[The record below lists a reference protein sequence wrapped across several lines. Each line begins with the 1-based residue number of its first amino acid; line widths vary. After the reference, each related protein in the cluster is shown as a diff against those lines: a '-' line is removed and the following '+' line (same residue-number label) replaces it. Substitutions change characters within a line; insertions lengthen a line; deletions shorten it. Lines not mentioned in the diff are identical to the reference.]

1 MMITLLRMSSLPIN
15 ESTATSQTGA
25 LIIVVVVVLVVNVI
39 FKKQGLLKNVQDI
52 MQTIM

>member
-1 MMITLLRMSSLPIN
+1 MRVRLQAKQ
-15 ESTATSQTGA
+15 E